1 MRHPLVLS
9 LVAAAVFVAVVAVK
23 DFTESADRPVAN
35 AEPVVFEIGRGQGLK
50 DVAFSL
56 REAGVIDEPW
66 WFVLL
71 AWEEGQAH
79 KLKSGE
85 YEIPPGVDR
94 RRLLALF
101 ASGKVRQHAVTLVEG
116 WTFRQML
123 AALRAQPA
131 LEHRIGSESDAAML
145 MRTLARPEL
154 DPEGRFFPDTY
165 FFTKGTPDVEILK
178 RAYDRMTAVLAA
190 EWARRAPALPYRTLD
205 DALIMASIVEKETAR
220 PEERSEVAGVLVRR
234 LRTGMPLQVD
244 PTVIYGLGERY
255 DGNLRREDLKADT
268 PYNTYLHRG
277 LPPAPIA
284 APGLASLRAALNP
297 APGDSLY
304 YVARGDGGHQF
315 SRTWDEHRQ
324 AVDLYQKARQP

>member
-1 MRHPLVLS
+1 MKRPLILP
-9 LVAAAVFVAVVAVK
+9 LVAAAGFVAVMAVK
-23 DFTESADRPVAN
+23 DFAGSAGRPVGN
-35 AEPVVFEIGRGQGLK
+35 AEPVVFEIARGQGLK
-50 DVAFSL
+50 DVAFAL

-66 WFVLL
+66 WFMLL
-71 AWEEGQAH
+71 AWEEGLAR

-85 YEIPPGVDR
+85 YEIPPGIDR

-123 AALRAQPA
+123 AALRAQTA
-131 LEHRIGSESDAAML
+131 LKHLVAAESDGAVL
-145 MRTLARPEL
+145 MRMLGRPGEE
-154 DPEGRFFPDTY
+154 PEGRFFPDTY
-165 FFTKGTPDVEILK
+165 FFTKGTPDIEILR
-178 RAYDRMTAVLAA
+178 RAYRKMAEVLAA
-190 EWARRAPALPYRTLD
+190 EWARQAPGLPYRTQD
-205 DALIMASIVEKETAR
+205 DALIMASIIEKETAQ
-220 PEERSEVAGVLVRR
+220 PGEKAEVAGVLVRR

-244 PTVIYGLGERY
+244 STVIYGLGERY

-297 APGDSLY
+297 APGDALY
-304 YVARGDGGHQF
+304 YVARGDGGHRF

>member
-1 MRHPLVLS
+1 MKRAAAIVLI
-9 LVAAAVFVAVVAVK
+9 LAAAVVIAAVN
-23 DFTESADRPVAN
+23 DFLKSIERPVAN
-35 AEPVVFEIGRGQGLK
+35 AEPVVFEIARGQGLK
-50 DVAFSL
+50 DIASGL
-56 REAGVIDEPW
+56 RQAGVIDEPW

-85 YEIPPGVDR
+85 YEIPPGIDR

-101 ASGKVRQHAVTLVEG
+101 ASGRVRQHAVTLVEG

-123 AALRAQPA
+123 AALQSQPA
-131 LEHRIGSESDAAML
+131 LEHRIVAESDVAAL
-145 MRTLARPEL
+145 MRMLARAEL

-178 RAYDRMTAVLAA
+178 RAYDRMAAVLAA
-190 EWARRAPALPYRTLD
+190 EWRRRVAELPYRTPD
-205 DALIMASIVEKETAR
+205 DALIMASIIEKETAR
-220 PEERSEVAGVLVRR
+220 PEERREVAGVLVRR
-234 LRTGMPLQVD
+234 LRAGMPLQVD

-255 DGNLRREDLKADT
+255 NGNLRREDLKADT

-304 YVARGDGGHQF
+304 YVARGDGGHRF
-315 SRTWDEHRQ
+315 SRTWDEHRE
-324 AVDLYQKARQP
+324 AVDRYQKSKQP

>member
-1 MRHPLVLS
+1 MKRSRVL
-9 LVAAAVFVAVVAVK
+9 LLIALAVIVAGVAVK
-23 DFTESADRPVAN
+23 DFIESAERPLAN
-35 AEPVVFEIGRGQGLK
+35 AEPVVFEIARGQGLK
-50 DVAFSL
+50 DIAFAL

-71 AWEEGQAH
+71 AWEEGLAR

-85 YEIPPGVDR
+85 YEIPAGIDR

-116 WTFRQML
+116 WTLRQML

-131 LEHRIGSESDAAML
+131 LEHLIAADGDSAVL
-145 MRTLARPEL
+145 MRMLGRPDLE
-154 DPEGRFFPDTY
+154 PEGRFFPDTY
-165 FFTKGTPDVEILK
+165 FFTKGTPDIEVLR
-178 RAYDRMTAVLAA
+178 RAYRRMAEVLAV
-190 EWARRAPALPYRTLD
+190 EWARRAPELPYRTPD
-205 DALIMASIVEKETAR
+205 DALIMASIVEKETAQ
-220 PEERSEVAGVLVRR
+220 PGEKAEVAGVLVRR
-234 LRTGMPLQVD
+234 LRAGMPLQVD

-255 DGNLRREDLKADT
+255 DGDLRREDLKADT

-304 YVARGDGGHQF
+304 YVARGDGGHRF

>member
-1 MRHPLVLS
+1 MRRTLLLAVMA
-9 LVAAAVFVAVVAVK
+9 LVAGVAVK
-23 DFTESADRPVAN
+23 DFIESTERPLAN
-35 AEPVVFEIGRGQGLK
+35 TEPVVFEIARGQGLK
-50 DVAFSL
+50 DVAL
-56 REAGVIDEPW
+56 ALKEAGVIDEPW
-66 WFVLL
+66 WLMLQAWREGL
-71 AWEEGQAH
+71 ARRLQ
-79 KLKSGE
+79 SGE
-85 YEIPPGVDR
+85 YEIPPGLDR
-94 RRLLALF
+94 RGLLALF

-131 LEHRIGSESDAAML
+131 LEHLVTAESDGVVL
-145 MRTLARPEL
+145 MRVLGIPEG

-165 FFTKGTPDVEILK
+165 FFTKGTSDVEILK
-178 RAYDRMTAVLAA
+178 RAHRRMATVLAA
-190 EWARRAPALPYRTLD
+190 EWARRAPDLPYRTPD
-205 DALIMASIVEKETAR
+205 DALIMASIIEKETAL
-220 PEERSEVAGVLVRR
+220 PAEKAEVAGVLVRR

-244 PTVIYGLGERY
+244 PTVIYGLGDRF
-255 DGNLRREDLKADT
+255 DGNLRREHLKADT

-304 YVARGDGGHQF
+304 YVARGDGGHRF

-324 AVDLYQKARQP
+324 AVELYQKVGQP

>member
-1 MRHPLVLS
+1 MKRARVLS
-9 LVAAAVFVAVVAVK
+9 LIAVAVIVAGVAVK
-23 DFTESADRPVAN
+23 DFIESAERPVVNEA
-35 AEPVVFEIGRGQGLK
+35 AVVFEIARGQGLK
-50 DVAFSL
+50 DIAFAL

-66 WFVLL
+66 WFMLL
-71 AWEEGQAH
+71 AWEEGLAR

-85 YEIPPGVDR
+85 YEIPPGIDR

-116 WTFRQML
+116 WTLRQML

-131 LEHRIGSESDAAML
+131 LEHRIAAQSDGAVL
-145 MRTLARPEL
+145 MRMLGRPEL
-154 DPEGRFFPDTY
+154 APEGRFFPDTY
-165 FFTKGTPDVEILK
+165 FFTKGTPDIEILQ
-178 RAYDRMTAVLAA
+178 RAYRRMAEVLAV
-190 EWARRAPALPYRTLD
+190 EWARRAPELPYRTPD
-205 DALIMASIVEKETAR
+205 DALIMASIIEKETAQ
-220 PEERSEVAGVLVRR
+220 PGEKAEVAGVLVRR
-234 LRTGMPLQVD
+234 LRAGMPLQVD

-255 DGNLRREDLKADT
+255 DGDLRREDLKADT

-304 YVARGDGGHQF
+304 YVARGDGGHRF

-324 AVDLYQKARQP
+324 AVDLYRKTKQP

>member
-1 MRHPLVLS
+1 MKRAVAMLLI
-9 LVAAAVFVAVVAVK
+9 LAAAVFIAAVN
-23 DFTESADRPVAN
+23 DFLKSIERPVAN
-35 AEPVVFEIGRGQGLK
+35 AEPVVFEIARGQGLK
-50 DVAFSL
+50 DVAL
-56 REAGVIDEPW
+56 ALKEAGVIDEPW

-71 AWEEGQAH
+71 AWEEGLAR

-85 YEIPPGVDR
+85 YEIPPDMDR

-131 LEHRIGSESDAAML
+131 LEHLVAAESDGAVL
-145 MRTLARPEL
+145 MRMLGRPGEE
-154 DPEGRFFPDTY
+154 PEGRFFPDTY
-165 FFTKGTPDVEILK
+165 FFTKGTPDIEILK
-178 RAYDRMTAVLAA
+178 RAYRRMVEVLAA
-190 EWARRAPALPYRTLD
+190 EWARRAPELPYRTPD
-205 DALIMASIVEKETAR
+205 DALIMASIIEKETAQ
-220 PEERSEVAGVLVRR
+220 PGEKAEVAGVLVRR

-297 APGDSLY
+297 APGESLY
-304 YVARGDGGHQF
+304 YVARGDGGHRF